1 MSRILIAEDESRI
14 AAFIEKGLQKNG
26 FDTAIAT
33 NGEEALQ
40 MAESNGFD
48 MLLLD
53 LGLPIKDG
61 WTVLQELRDRGKK
74 IPIIIVSAVMT
85 LRGKGQAYKMGQ
97 LIMSQSP
104 SASRICSK
112 ACAVISITV
121 QSIRG
126 ITSNRL

>member
-14 AAFIEKGLQKNG
+14 AAFIEKEKKKNG
-26 FDTAIAT
+26 FDTHIAT

-74 IPIIIVSAVMT
+74 IPIIIVSA
-85 LRGKGQAYKMGQ
+85 RDDIEGKRAGLQNGATDYVTKPFRFQ
-97 LIMSQSP
+97 DLLQSVR
-104 SASRICSK
+104 SHLNNW
-112 ACAVISITV
+112 AVS
-121 QSIRG
+121 
-126 ITSNRL
+126 

>member
-40 MAESNGFD
+40 MAASNGFD

-61 WTVLQELRDRGKK
+61 WTVLQELRDRGQK
-74 IPIIIVSAVMT
+74 IPIIIVSA
-85 LRGKGQAYKMGQ
+85 RDDIEGKRAGLQNGATDYVTKPFRFQ
-97 LIMSQSP
+97 DLLQSVR
-104 SASRICSK
+104 SHLNNW
-112 ACAVISITV
+112 AVS
-121 QSIRG
+121 
-126 ITSNRL
+126 

>member
-1 MSRILIAEDESRI
+1 MNRILIVEDESRI

-33 NGEEALQ
+33 DGEQALQ
-40 MAESNGFD
+40 MAESNDFD

-74 IPIIIVSAVMT
+74 IPVIIVSA
-85 LRGKGQAYKMGQ
+85 RDDIEGKRTGLQNGAISYVTKPFRFNV
-97 LIMSQSP
+97 LLQSV
-104 SASRICSK
+104 RVHLNN
-112 ACAVISITV
+112 CAVS
-121 QSIRG
+121 
-126 ITSNRL
+126 

>member
-40 MAESNGFD
+40 MVESNGFD

-74 IPIIIVSAVMT
+74 IPIIIVSA
-85 LRGKGQAYKMGQ
+85 RDDIEGKRAGLQNGATDYVTKPFRFQ
-97 LIMSQSP
+97 DLLQSVR
-104 SASRICSK
+104 SHLNN
-112 ACAVISITV
+112 CAVY
-121 QSIRG
+121 
-126 ITSNRL
+126 